1 MIRSNLFKFFFY
13 FGVISLCVIFTPFLI
28 GPKKF
33 ISFAGK
39 VSGYW
44 LITCLKLF
52 LSTKIIVRGKENI
65 IKNEKFFIACT
76 HQSILETF
84 YLQTVF
90 NSPFF
95 ILKKELLK
103 IPLFGFFLKK
113 IGCISIDR
121 NKITKENLDFFEKVK
136 KSVEK
141 TNNPLI
147 IFPQGKRYETRDR
160 PNFKKGVS
168 RIYKLNIKC
177 QPVVINSGEVW
188 PKVGNLNNN
197 RELVVSFL
205 KPINAGLDDKDFL
218 SILEK
223 CMYKELDKISSLS

>member
-13 FGVISLCVIFTPFLI
+13 FGVISLCVIFAPFLI

-103 IPLFGFFLKK
+103 IPIFGFFLKK

-121 NKITKENLDFFEKVK
+121 NKITKGNLDFFEKVK
-136 KSVEK
+136 NSLEK
-141 TNNPLI
+141 TENPLI
-147 IFPQGKRYETRDR
+147 IFPQGKRYEIGDR

-168 RIYKLNIKC
+168 RIYSLNIKC

-188 PKVGNLNNN
+188 PKIGNLKNNK
-197 RELVVSFL
+197 ELVVSFL
-205 KPINAGLDDKDFL
+205 KPINTGLDDKEFL
-218 SILEK
+218 SILEN